1 MWVNGWHARLHSWN
15 AARTYWIHVWTLT
28 DIKSGGQLKMYTSS
42 LIKCNFMVQNTNS
55 YKSNIYIYIYIYIYI
70 WKSME
75 NKQKIHRKVHG
86 FYWKVALKIESERLS
101 NCCNFLRI
109 IYKILFG
116 ISIFEYLP
124 KVYDAKKPIFL
135 HWISRIDYFIG

>member
-1 MWVNGWHARLHSWN
+1 
-15 AARTYWIHVWTLT
+15 
-28 DIKSGGQLKMYTSS
+28 
-42 LIKCNFMVQNTNS
+42 
-55 YKSNIYIYIYIYIYI
+55 
-70 WKSME
+70 ME

-135 HWISRIDYFIG
+135 H